1 MTAKS
6 VLLKQYNLSSQTWE
20 PFTGGGGV
28 PTALDISFNLDGLGT
43 IHRSFLINQ

>member
-6 VLLKQYNLSSQTWE
+6 VLLKQYNSSSQTWE

-28 PTALDISFNLDGLGT
+28 PAALDISFNLDGLGT